1 MLRAVRFA
9 VKLGFR
15 IEPGTEKPITQ
26 YAHLLQEIPPARLF
40 EEILKL
46 FLGGYALQTFEQL
59 RHYGLFAQLFPQ
71 TEAFLSTQEG
81 GFPHTLLIHALDNTD
96 KRLAEDKPVTPGFIL
111 AALLWE
117 PMQELAREY
126 IAQGQ
131 SEHDALKLA
140 ADVVVS
146 RQIAITAMPRRYTQ
160 FARDVWQ
167 LQPRLTRRA
176 GKRPHRLLGHP
187 KFRAAYDFY
196 CCERRQAKKFRNWW
210 SGGLIFSRNIVNC
223 WCQRRHANLH
233 TAPADKS
240 PIDAHVSRGSNDQL
254 LRRSGQ

>member
-1 MLRAVRFA
+1 M
-9 VKLGFR
+9 KLGFR
-15 IEPGTEKPITQ
+15 IEPGTEKPIQ
-26 YAHLLQEIPPARLF
+26 QHAHLLQEIPPARLF
-40 EEILKL
+40 EETIKL

-71 TEAFLSTQEG
+71 TEKLLSTQEG

-96 KRLAEDKPVTPGFIL
+96 LRLADNKPVTPGFIL

-126 IAQGQ
+126 VAQGQ
-131 SEHDALKLA
+131 TEHDALKLA

-146 RQIAITAMPRRYTQ
+146 RQITTTAMPRRFIQ

-187 KFRAAYDFY
+187 KFRAAYDFLLLRAQAG
-196 CCERRQAKKFRNWW
+196 EEVQELVQWWTDFQKEHSDLMASTQARKFAHKSRRQHSN
-210 SGGLIFSRNIVNC
+210 
-223 WCQRRHANLH
+223 RR
-233 TAPADKS
+233 PRK
-240 PIDAHVSRGSNDQL
+240 PKQ
-254 LRRSGQ
+254 